1 MVRLVF
7 VLSMFLSLFTACTS
21 KYSTYA
27 SRYPPAGNF
36 ETPDYSR
43 LDSWAA
49 HPWKKD
55 PSDSLPSPLR
65 YEEKDSVADVFFIYP
80 TTYTGTKK
88 GWNAEIDDPQLNAKT
103 DYTTILYQASAFN
116 QHARVFSPR
125 YRQAHLSAFFIDNES
140 TRAAFDTAYEDV
152 KNAFRYYLDHYYNDQ
167 PLIIAGHSQGAKMAE
182 RLLLEFFDGKPLQ
195 HKLVAAYVIGWP
207 IPKGYFKQLPVCS
220 DSVQTGCF
228 CGWRTLKKGYIP
240 SYMAKE
246 KVMSYV
252 TNPLSW
258 TTDEQPVSASKNLG
272 SVLKDFEAVIPGTTG
287 AEIHEGVLWVSR
299 PKFPGSVFFRTRNYH
314 IADIN
319 LFYMNLR
326 KNIECRLRNFNR
338 LQ

>member
-1 MVRLVF
+1 MARIVF
-7 VLSMFLSLFTACTS
+7 LLLILIFVVPACTS
-21 KYSTYA
+21 KYSNYA
-27 SRYPPAGNF
+27 ALYPRPGNF
-36 ETPDYSR
+36 DIPDYSR

-88 GWNAEIDDPQLNAKT
+88 GWNAEIDDPDLNAKT

-125 YRQAHLSAFFIDNES
+125 YRQAHLSAFFVDNEAS
-140 TRAAFDTAYEDV
+140 RAAFDTAYADV
-152 KNAFRYYLDHYYNDQ
+152 RNAFQYYLDHYHVDQ

-195 HKLVAAYVIGWP
+195 VKLVAAYIIGWP
-207 IPKGYFKQLPVCS
+207 IPKNYFRSLPVCN
-220 DSVQTGCF
+220 DSLQTGCF
-228 CGWRTLKKGYIP
+228 CGWRTLKKGYVP

-246 KVMSYV
+246 KVVSYV

-258 TTDEQPVSASKNLG
+258 TTNPETVPASKNLG
-272 SVLKDFEAVIPGTTG
+272 SVLRDFNTVIPGTTG
-287 AEIHEGVLWVSR
+287 AEIHEGVLWVGK

-326 KNIECRLRNFNR
+326 RNIETRLRNFR
-338 LQ
+338 PS

>member
-1 MVRLVF
+1 MVRVVCVFLLYVSLV
-7 VLSMFLSLFTACTS
+7 VSCTS

-27 SRYPPAGNF
+27 THYPPGGVF
-36 ETPDYSR
+36 REPDYSR

-55 PSDSLPSPLR
+55 PSDSVPSPLR
-65 YEEKDSVADVFFIYP
+65 YEEKDSLADVFFIYP

-88 GWNAEIDDPQLNAKT
+88 GWNAEIDDPNLNAKT
-103 DYTTILYQASAFN
+103 DYSTILYQASAFN
-116 QHARVFSPR
+116 KHARVFSPR
-125 YRQAHLSAFFIDNES
+125 YRQAHLSAFFIDNDD
-140 TRAAFDTAYEDV
+140 TKAAFDTAYADV
-152 KNAFRYYLDHYYNDQ
+152 RNAFQFYLDHYYKDQ

-195 HKLVAAYVIGWP
+195 QKLVAAYIIGWP
-207 IPKGYFKQLPVCS
+207 IPQNYFKQLPVCK

-228 CGWRTLKKGYIP
+228 CGWRTLKKGYVP
-240 SYMAKE
+240 DYMAKE
-246 KVMSYV
+246 KIVSYV

-258 TTDEQPVSASKNLG
+258 TTDTEFVPASRNLG
-272 SVLKDFEAVIPGTTG
+272 SVLRDFDEVIPATTG
-287 AEIHEGVLWVSR
+287 AAIHGGVLWVSR

-326 KNIECRLRNFNR
+326 RNIECRLRNFIS